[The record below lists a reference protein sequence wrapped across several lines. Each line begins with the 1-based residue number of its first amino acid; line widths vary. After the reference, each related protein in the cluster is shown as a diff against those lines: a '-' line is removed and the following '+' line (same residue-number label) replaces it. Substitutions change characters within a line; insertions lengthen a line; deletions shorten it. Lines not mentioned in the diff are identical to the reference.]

1 LAATVLLATVQGCTS
16 VPDAANPVEWYKGAR
31 DWVSG
36 DDANAKA
43 KKAAADAPE
52 IPGKDRPFPKVS
64 SVPEAPA
71 RSTAG
76 ERQKSAQSLIADRD
90 RARYSDE
97 VIRRQTASATSAR
110 TPSAAPRTKA
120 VVDAPP
126 PRSNT
131 EPKVSR
137 TTVSPAPAA
146 RPSPPAI
153 PRAAPAPPAA
163 PRAVPAPPPPPA
175 LRAEAVPPPP
185 LATRPMPP
193 QPSLAQRPPPPP
205 QPPPAPRVS
214 TAAPAA
220 GTPRTSLPPSRI
232 VFGPPPS
239 DIAIVQNGS
248 TGPVGAAPV
257 PGPLSL
263 DPASQVA
270 IVTFD
275 QGSAKLTSRARRII
289 REVAEMQ
296 RQRGGRLH
304 IVGHSSSWTRDMNLV
319 RHNMINFGLSLD
331 RANVVAR
338 ELLQLGITG
347 HDLTIGALSDSRPLF
362 FEVMPS
368 GEAGNRRVELY
379 LDGG

>member
-1 LAATVLLATVQGCTS
+1 MRVALSRIVSRHRRATSDGAKMRDQSALASWLRKPAHLGLAATVLLATVQGCTS

-153 PRAAPAPPAA
+153 PRAAPAPPA
-163 PRAVPAPPPPPA
+163 PKPAPSHASACGLAGGPQA
-175 LRAEAVPPPP
+175 CQAVQ
-185 LATRPMPP
+185 LAP
-193 QPSLAQRPPPPP
+193 
-205 QPPPAPRVS
+205 
-214 TAAPAA
+214 AAPAA
-220 GTPRTSLPPSRI
+220 EPQSRRTCRTSRTPPS
-232 VFGPPPS
+232 
-239 DIAIVQNGS
+239 
-248 TGPVGAAPV
+248 TGHLGA
-257 PGPLSL
+257 
-263 DPASQVA
+263 
-270 IVTFD
+270 TC
-275 QGSAKLTSRARRII
+275 
-289 REVAEMQ
+289 
-296 RQRGGRLH
+296 H
-304 IVGHSSSWTRDMNLV
+304 
-319 RHNMINFGLSLD
+319 
-331 RANVVAR
+331 R
-338 ELLQLGITG
+338 ELHGPNR
-347 HDLTIGALSDSRPLF
+347 GA
-362 FEVMPS
+362 
-368 GEAGNRRVELY
+368 
-379 LDGG
+379 